1 MRAVHPTQA
10 IYGNIPFGHNYDC
23 VTFLWPRRLVW
34 SSAHYNFCLSLLL
47 SIPTI
52 PSEQASER
60 GEDTQSLRLGG
71 GVAALYKEIRGYID
85 IGRLLLLRLL
95 KLLPP
100 LRHNE
105 RRPSASGGG
114 ARSPPRCSNRRT
126 AAIRAAHA
134 FPSVRP
140 FPLGCH
146 CQKMKIAVGQF
157 EAAASSPLSMFW
169 RHQKPPPPAAVSDWE
184 NWRENIAVTHRS
196 WPEFHPGSSCRVCE
210 TDG

>member
-34 SSAHYNFCLSLLL
+34 SSAHYNFCLSPL
-47 SIPTI
+47 SIPAI
-52 PSEQASER
+52 PSER
-60 GEDTQSLRLGG
+60 GEDTQSPWLGG

-105 RRPSASGGG
+105 RRRSASGG
-114 ARSPPRCSNRRT
+114 AR
-126 AAIRAAHA
+126 
-134 FPSVRP
+134 
-140 FPLGCH
+140 
-146 CQKMKIAVGQF
+146 
-157 EAAASSPLSMFW
+157 
-169 RHQKPPPPAAVSDWE
+169 
-184 NWRENIAVTHRS
+184 
-196 WPEFHPGSSCRVCE
+196 
-210 TDG
+210 